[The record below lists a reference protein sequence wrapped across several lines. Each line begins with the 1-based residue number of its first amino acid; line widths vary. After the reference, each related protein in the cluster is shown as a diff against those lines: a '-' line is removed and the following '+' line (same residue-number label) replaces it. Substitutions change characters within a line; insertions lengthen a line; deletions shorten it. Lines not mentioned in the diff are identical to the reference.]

1 MGYPLSMFLDKLIEL
16 KKELAQFNRSEV
28 IFILCSML
36 CGFFICAD
44 YSLVRPISNAIFITA
59 YGAKAFPYAWL
70 ALAPFSLLIITVYN
84 RLLPKFSCSKLL
96 SCIIAVIVIGNLSA
110 VFLLKRGGSF
120 PFIYYIW
127 KDVYVLLL
135 FQQLWAMIHATVSLK
150 RAHFLYGILFAAGA
164 LGGVFG
170 SLIPGFFALK
180 MGSETLLIFSAPILF
195 TLLLLYTYALK
206 HSRIDSR
213 LPPTESRGVQQG
225 LKQIAGSRVLLF
237 ILLIVIF
244 MQTASTLLDFQF
256 NTSLQAAISMKDLR
270 TEYTGRVMS
279 LVNIISFSIQ
289 LGGGFLLLTLL
300 GLKRAHLIIPM
311 ILLSN
316 AILSMFFPLFSIV
329 TLSFIT
335 IKAFDFSLFTIVKEM
350 LYIPLKTEEKFHAKS
365 VIDVFAYRSAKA
377 IAAIMILF
385 TPFLS
390 GILLFIFVIWI
401 AAGRYFFTYDQNF
414 SYYTKK

>member
-1 MGYPLSMFLDKLIEL
+1 MFLEKLIAF
-16 KKELAQFNRSEV
+16 KKELAQFSRSEA
-28 IFILCSML
+28 IFFFCSML

-44 YSLVRPISNAIFITA
+44 YALVRPVSNAVFITA
-59 YGAKAFPYAWL
+59 YGAKMFPYAWL
-70 ALAPFSLLIITVYN
+70 AMAPFSLLVITVYN
-84 RLLPKFSCSKLL
+84 RLLPKFTCSKLL
-96 SCIIAVIVIGNLSA
+96 SCMIAVIIVINFSA
-110 VFLLKRGGSF
+110 VFLLKQEGSF
-120 PFIYYIW
+120 PFIFYIW
-127 KDVYVLLL
+127 KDIYVLLL

-150 RAHFLYGILFAAGA
+150 RAQFLYGVLFAAGA

-180 MGSETLLIFSAPILF
+180 MGSETLLIFSAPILLA
-195 TLLLLYTYALK
+195 LLLLYTYALK

-213 LPPTESRGVQQG
+213 LPPTESRGVQEG

-244 MQTASTLLDFQF
+244 MQTASSLIDFQF

-279 LVNIISFSIQ
+279 LVNTISFLIQ
-289 LGGGFLLLTLL
+289 LGGGFLLLAFL
-300 GLKRAHLIIPM
+300 GIKRAHLLIPM

-316 AILSMFFPLFSIV
+316 AILALFFPVFSIV

-335 IKAFDFSLFTIVKEM
+335 IKAFDFSLFGIVKEM

-365 VIDVFAYRSAKA
+365 VIDVFVYRSAKA
-377 IAAIMILF
+377 LAALVILL
-385 TPFLS
+385 TPFLT

-401 AAGRYFFTYDQNF
+401 AASRYFFTYDQNF
-414 SYYTKK
+414 SYYADK